1 MLRRDSKAVRV
12 SLSGKLDS
20 LRKLQDLLLAK
31 EIKLSEQTTHSL
43 RYLDP
48 EDFVHVD
55 SDDCN
60 KAREE
65 LTYIEAEVKRVLAD
79 KNELQKETE
88 IAILISLINETNN
101 SLKFAIMSYNADVL
115 GYNYWVRFAPY
126 IYLYLMF
133 RVKLKKTI

>member
-1 MLRRDSKAVRV
+1 MLFKIFPALDTFWNITLFVIFIILALYLLILIINLVFIFSFKRMLRRDSKAVRV

-20 LRKLQDLLLAK
+20 LRKLQELLLTK

-79 KNELQKETE
+79 KNELQKEK
-88 IAILISLINETNN
+88 IGRAH
-101 SLKFAIMSYNADVL
+101 V
-115 GYNYWVRFAPY
+115 
-126 IYLYLMF
+126 
-133 RVKLKKTI
+133 